1 MHTKPVPSSYLS
13 LSSKDPEAA
22 VAKFIKDCECLKLT
36 PGAHEKLISMFKA
49 AFLPGASKRIE
60 IDWAKVH
67 PLTDEEMFPYD
78 KLPEPANPAE
88 LLNQVIYVKLNGG
101 LGTSMGCTCPKSLV
115 VCHDGATFFDIVCDQ
130 LKYLNKTYNVNIPL
144 VLMHSFY
151 TDDLMKPVLSKLK
164 DLEVH
169 TFLQNKFPRIYEESW
184 EPVPNS
190 PDCPNSMWNPPGH
203 ADVYH
208 CLRDSGLLDK
218 FIAQGKKYMMVSNI
232 DNLGS
237 RIDLK
242 VLNKVVSENIP
253 YACETVDKT
262 PEEWKG
268 GMPILYKGR
277 VKLLETAQV
286 PPDHM
291 EDYIKIHY
299 FHANNLWINLHE
311 LKKAL
316 DNDTLVTDVMKN
328 HKVFEGKPIIQLESA
343 SGSAV
348 QSFPKAIALKVPRP
362 RFIPVKL
369 CNELVII
376 RADLYVRHENS
387 EFLINEK
394 RTVPGLPAIKLSKEF
409 QYVSDIDKR
418 FPHPPSIYNLV
429 SLDVEGDVYFGKD
442 IVIEGK
448 VVIKAPAGEKLVIPD
463 GKHLKDCTIT
473 SASQL

>member
-1 MHTKPVPSSYLS
+1 MSTVKELMD
-13 LSSKDPEAA
+13 KDPEAA
-22 VAKFIKDCECLKLT
+22 VAKFDKDCQCLKLN
-36 PGAHEKLISMFKA
+36 PGAHSKLISMFRQ
-49 AFLPGASKRIE
+49 AFLPGASKNIE
-60 IDWAKVH
+60 IDWSKVH

-78 KLPEPANPAE
+78 NLPEPENPSE
-88 LLNQVIYVKLNGG
+88 LLNKVIYVKLNGG

-115 VCHDGATFFDIVCDQ
+115 VVHKGQTFFDIVVDQ
-130 LKYLNKTYNVNIPL
+130 LKDFNKRYNVNIPL

-151 TDDLMKPVLSKLK
+151 TDDLMKPVLEKI
-164 DLEVH
+164 DGLEVH
-169 TFLQNKFPRIYEESW
+169 TFLQNRFPRIYDDTY

-242 VLNKVVSENIP
+242 VLKKVIDDNIP

-268 GMPILYKGR
+268 GMPINYDGHK
-277 VKLLETAQV
+277 KLLETAQV

-291 EDYIKIHY
+291 QDYINIHY
-299 FHANNLWINLHE
+299 FHANNLWVNLE
-311 LKKAL
+311 QLKEAL
-316 DNDTLVTDVMKN
+316 DKDTLVTDVIKN
-328 HKVFEGKPIIQLESA
+328 HKMFEGRSITQLESA

-348 QSFPKAIALKVPRP
+348 QSFPGAIAIKVPRR
-362 RFIPVKL
+362 RFLPVKL
-369 CNELVII
+369 CNELLLM
-376 RADLYVRHENS
+376 RADLYIKHENA
-387 EFLINEK
+387 ELLVNEK

-409 QYVSDIDKR
+409 QFVSDFDKR
-418 FPHPPSIYNLV
+418 FPNPPSIYNLV
-429 SLDVEGDVYFGKD
+429 SLDIEGDVYFGKD
-442 IVIEGK
+442 VVLEGK
-448 VVIKAPAGEKLVIPD
+448 VVIKAPAGEKLTIPD